1 MCWQRDES
9 RLETPLDWAIVME
22 ERNVIAS
29 IVRAIKQVRVRF
41 KLGKGIRGCGK
52 CGMCKVLIKA
62 QDTEISE
69 M

>member
-41 KLGKGIRGCGK
+41 MLGKGIRG
-52 CGMCKVLIKA
+52 
-62 QDTEISE
+62 
-69 M
+69 